1 MEQGTAITVVL
12 DQAEADWI
20 RGKVR
25 DGSFAS
31 ETDVVKHGIEALR
44 EDDSELEA
52 WLHNV
57 GGQIYDRMRAD
68 PSRGIPAEE
77 VLRRTEER
85 RLLSKKSA

>member
-1 MEQGTAITVVL
+1 MEQGVAITVIV
-12 DQAEADWI
+12 DQSEADWI

-31 ETDVVKHGIEALR
+31 EADVVKNGIEALR
-44 EDDSELEA
+44 DEDSELEA

-57 GGQIYDRMRAD
+57 GGPIYDRMQAD
-68 PSRGIPAEE
+68 PSRGIPADE
-77 VLRRTEER
+77 VLRRMEER